1 MNLFNRSLLSM
12 ESAFK
17 YGQASPFSQSLLTN
31 LSQNKQKIV
40 VIAAVACAALAIL
53 AALFIAYNC
62 CFTSDVD
69 FDEPLPHV
77 PYTPMDPLKKDPWKM
92 DDVDQKK
99 DVPLSHRVKPKISD
113 PYLSPVFGKK
123 QSQSTFDPADYI
135 FDDEDPVLKVAGAQ
149 TPKSYS
155 PYVPPKQPYG
165 HQQKP
170 AAIDPYGFQ
179 HGYPQKPTA
188 VDPYGHQHGY
198 QQQPTVYP
206 PYGYPQQP
214 AVVDPYVYQQKPA
227 IADPYAGIDPT
238 YAPGQQK
245 SQPPSDPVLTPL
257 YTMEK
262 QIEKLAADLKS
273 EEDMLAVMQESVG
286 TTEDDVFLEQEQNIE
301 NIKGEIE
308 QTLKGYPQVFGD
320 YLSAR
325 FSSYYGKKYMHE
337 VHEHVVNMAGY
348 LKRYSTHESFVRESL
363 QQIDTFLTKTFF
375 NSPGVSSL
383 QEEKKADVAVFHEFF
398 AIADEHYPLI
408 ERHEPRLAHRLK
420 IKLANLP
427 LAEGP
432 EYMPREHFNN
442 IYLSESDQ
450 RQILIDHFT
459 ADENAAVVN
468 LARQLQFNPDMLSR
482 EEFEQ
487 LQKLVDPSKPR
498 LLPDNVK
505 KLTAVLNFHGIG
517 PGGLRQGYSSDGS
530 LADLY
535 RASKARRFFERQQS
549 IPRWYHSTQLAYLEQ
564 IVKAGEIQ
572 VQHRQT
578 YNGAWVST
586 EREPDFS
593 KDLSGAVL
601 IFSHDIAEMDP
612 DVFIG
617 FEKGLEK
624 KRWRGLQKPIQLRH
638 PIKQDKPYLAL
649 ISLGTRAT
657 KADKARIVA
666 LMKSKGVQQPFILSL
681 DIIDYIQ
688 KSVTQR
694 LGNPNLTEKW
704 WGKGDIKEM
713 DKPLVG

>member
-1 MNLFNRSLLSM
+1 MNLFNRSLLST

-17 YGQASPFSQSLLTN
+17 YGHTSSFSQSLLTH
-31 LSQNKQKIV
+31 LSQNQQKIV
-40 VIAAVACAALAIL
+40 VIAAVACVALAIL
-53 AALFIAYNC
+53 SALFIAYNC
-62 CFTSDVD
+62 CFTSDVV
-69 FDEPLPHV
+69 FDEPFSHV
-77 PYTPMDPLKKDPWKM
+77 PYSPMDPLKKDPLKM
-92 DDVDQKK
+92 DDVDQKN
-99 DVPLSHRVKPKISD
+99 DVPLSHQFKPKISD

-123 QSQSTFDPADYI
+123 QAQSTFDPADYI

-149 TPKSYS
+149 TPQSYS
-155 PYVPPKQPYG
+155 PYVPPKQPHAYP
-165 HQQKP
+165 HKT
-170 AAIDPYGFQ
+170 AAIDPYG
-179 HGYPQKPTA
+179 
-188 VDPYGHQHGY
+188 HQHAF
-198 QQQPTVYP
+198 QQQPTIYH
-206 PYGYPQQP
+206 PYGYPQRP
-214 AVVDPYVYQQKPA
+214 AVVDPYVYQPKPA
-227 IADPYAGIDPT
+227 VSDPYAGIDPT
-238 YAPGQQK
+238 HALGQQK

-273 EEDMLAVMQESVG
+273 EEDMLAVLQQSLG
-286 TTEDDVFLEQEQNIE
+286 TAEDDAFLEQEQNIE

-308 QTLKGYPQVFGD
+308 QTLKGYPKVFGD

-348 LKRYSTHESFVRESL
+348 MKRYSAHESFVRESL
-363 QQIDTFLTKTFF
+363 QQIDAFLYKTFF

-398 AIADEHYPLI
+398 AIVDEHYPLI
-408 ERHEPRLAHRLK
+408 ERHDSTLAHRLK

-432 EYMPREHFNN
+432 EYMPREHFEN
-442 IYLSESDQ
+442 IYLNESDQ

-459 ADENAAVVN
+459 ADEDRAVDN
-468 LARQLQFNPDMLSR
+468 LIRELQSNPDMLTA
-482 EEFEQ
+482 EEIKRLE
-487 LQKLVDPSKPR
+487 KLIDPSKQR
-498 LLPDNVK
+498 LLPDNID
-505 KLTAVLNFHGIG
+505 KLAPVFEAIG
-517 PGGLRQGYSSDGS
+517 PNISKQGFSSDGS

-572 VQHRQT
+572 VQHRQM

-593 KDLSGAVL
+593 TDLSGAVL
-601 IFSHDIAEMDP
+601 IFSHDIAAIDP

-617 FEKGLEK
+617 YEKGIEK

-638 PIKQDKPYLAL
+638 PTKQDKPYLAL
-649 ISLGTRAT
+649 ISLGTKAK
-657 KADKARIVA
+657 KADKDRIVA